1 MLLLVQSLVNR
12 EKEKYL
18 LGCPE
23 ITRHLLPFIL
33 SLDLARKGKNEGA
46 AQGKLCRPGS
56 DTC

>member
-23 ITRHLLPFIL
+23 PPPYPLHSFYV
-33 SLDLARKGKNEGA
+33 AVGEE
-46 AQGKLCRPGS
+46 GS
-56 DTC
+56 DRE